1 MKSYTELCSLSTYEE
16 RLEYLQLHGKVG
28 RDTFGFD

>member
-16 RLEYLQLHGKVG
+16 RLEYLQLHGEVG
-28 RDTFGFD
+28 ERYLWV